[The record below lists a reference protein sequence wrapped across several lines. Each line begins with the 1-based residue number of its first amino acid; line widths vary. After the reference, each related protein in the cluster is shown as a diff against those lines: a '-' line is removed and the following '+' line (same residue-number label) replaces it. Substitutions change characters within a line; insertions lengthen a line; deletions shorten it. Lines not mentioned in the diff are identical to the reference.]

1 MLEAVF
7 DQSRDA
13 LKLDISVG
21 DVITPRAVEF
31 GYKTMFDDRTINVW
45 AYILTHENIC
55 VGLRPTISKN
65 LSVFSCVSNQQPA

>member
-21 DVITPRAVEF
+21 DVVTPRAVEF

-45 AYILTHENIC
+45 AYNIETVLAEC
-55 VGLRPTISKN
+55 MMYNDV
-65 LSVFSCVSNQQPA
+65 NQ